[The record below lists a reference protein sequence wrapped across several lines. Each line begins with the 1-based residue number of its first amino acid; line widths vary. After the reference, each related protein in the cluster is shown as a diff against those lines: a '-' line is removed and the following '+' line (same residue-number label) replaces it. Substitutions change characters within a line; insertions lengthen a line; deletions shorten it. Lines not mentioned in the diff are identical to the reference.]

1 MEANLTDA
9 VGRIIGRHAVVGLA
23 VGLVRRGSVEFASH
37 GVADIAGAEPVTPQ
51 TGFRIASITKT
62 FTAVA
67 VMQLAEQGLVDLD
80 APANEYLRS
89 LQLRVHPGLGQ
100 PSVRHLL
107 THTAGLGELARPWG
121 FLLPD
126 FGESVPSG
134 EHLPTLA
141 HFYKGGPRVHA
152 PPGSRFVYGNHS
164 PAVLGQLV
172 EDVTGLP
179 LPLVYRE
186 RIFDP
191 LGMDHSD
198 ALRSERVQ
206 HLATGYEI
214 GSRGAQ
220 PVPERDMVT
229 TGAASIFSTPAD
241 MALYL
246 QALLDGGGPLLQP
259 GTMAQMFAPQYQPD
273 PRIPGM
279 GLGFFRTRLGG
290 YDVVGHQGT
299 HPGFHSQVFVVPAAG
314 TAVMVF
320 TNGGHRPD
328 FWVPGAALGLL
339 EEVLEIPGRKPAVPQ
354 PAVWGELCGWY
365 ALDAG
370 WADTRLRG
378 LMGAGVEV
386 VVRAGR
392 PLMRFLTPIP
402 ALARGLPLEPDE
414 AQDPL
419 VFRLDFGE
427 PDMRPMR
434 VVFGRDDD
442 GLVDRLH
449 LDLMPV
455 TLHRRPEASNP
466 RRWATG
472 GVAAGV
478 LLAAGARLRRR

>member
-1 MEANLTDA
+1 MEANLNDA
-9 VGRIIGRHAVVGLA
+9 VERILGRHPVVGLA
-23 VGLVRRGSVEFASH
+23 AGVVRRGHVEFASH
-37 GVADIAGAEPVTPQ
+37 GLADIAARRPMNTH

-67 VMQLAEQGLVDLD
+67 VMQLVEQGLVELD

-89 LQLRVHPGLGQ
+89 LHLRVGPGLDE
-100 PSVRHLL
+100 PTVRHLL
-107 THTAGLGELARPWG
+107 THTAGLGELAHPLG
-121 FLLPD
+121 FMRPD
-126 FGESVPSG
+126 FGESVPAG

-141 HFYKGGPRVHA
+141 EFYSGGPRVHA

-164 PAVLGQLV
+164 PAVLGQLM

-179 LPLVYRE
+179 LPLLYRE

-198 ALRSERVQ
+198 ALRSERVH

-214 GSRGAQ
+214 GSHGVRA
-220 PVPERDMVT
+220 VPERDMVT
-229 TGAASIFSTPAD
+229 TGAASICSTPAD

-246 QALLDGGGPLLQP
+246 GALLDGGGPLLRAE
-259 GTMAQMFAPQYQPD
+259 TLEQMFAPQYQPD

-279 GLGFFRTRLGG
+279 GLGFFRARLSG

-339 EEVLEIPGRKPAVPQ
+339 EEVLHVPAPATAVPS
-354 PAVWGELCGWY
+354 PATWSELCGWY

-386 VVRAGR
+386 VVRSGR
-392 PLMRFLTPIP
+392 PLLRFLTPIP
-402 ALARGLPLEPDE
+402 ALARGLPLEPDDPH
-414 AQDPL
+414 DPL

-434 VVFGRDDD
+434 VVFGHD
-442 GLVDRLH
+442 GAGRVSRLH

-455 TLHRRPEASNP
+455 TLHRRPEATNP
-466 RRWATG
+466 RRWAAG
-472 GVAAGV
+472 GLAAGA
-478 LLAAGARLRRR
+478 LLAVGARLRRR

>member
-1 MEANLTDA
+1 M
-9 VGRIIGRHAVVGLA
+9 I
-23 VGLVRRGSVEFASH
+23 
-37 GVADIAGAEPVTPQ
+37 
-51 TGFRIASITKT
+51 
-62 FTAVA
+62 
-67 VMQLAEQGLVDLD
+67 
-80 APANEYLRS
+80 
-89 LQLRVHPGLGQ
+89 
-100 PSVRHLL
+100 
-107 THTAGLGELARPWG
+107 
-121 FLLPD
+121 
-126 FGESVPSG
+126 
-134 EHLPTLA
+134 
-141 HFYKGGPRVHA
+141 
-152 PPGSRFVYGNHS
+152 
-164 PAVLGQLV
+164 
-172 EDVTGLP
+172 
-179 LPLVYRE
+179 
-186 RIFDP
+186 
-191 LGMDHSD
+191 
-198 ALRSERVQ
+198 
-206 HLATGYEI
+206 
-214 GSRGAQ
+214 
-220 PVPERDMVT
+220 
-229 TGAASIFSTPAD
+229 
-241 MALYL
+241 
-246 QALLDGGGPLLQP
+246 
-259 GTMAQMFAPQYQPD
+259 
-273 PRIPGM
+273 
-279 GLGFFRTRLGG
+279 
-290 YDVVGHQGT
+290 
-299 HPGFHSQVFVVPAAG
+299 
-314 TAVMVF
+314 F

-339 EEVLEIPGRKPAVPQ
+339 EEALDIAERKPAVPQ
-354 PAVWGELCGWY
+354 PAVWSELCGWY